1 MEVYNGKAL
10 SGSPKFAAYELEDA
24 NVDELASFA
33 LTNAIFATLV
43 EGHAAEIVSCFA
55 RLIQWGLLS
64 DVASAHAEMPW
75 KTLQRTPAN

>member
-43 EGHAAEIVSCFA
+43 EGHAAEIVSVL
-55 RLIQWGLLS
+55 RG
-64 DVASAHAEMPW
+64 
-75 KTLQRTPAN
+75 